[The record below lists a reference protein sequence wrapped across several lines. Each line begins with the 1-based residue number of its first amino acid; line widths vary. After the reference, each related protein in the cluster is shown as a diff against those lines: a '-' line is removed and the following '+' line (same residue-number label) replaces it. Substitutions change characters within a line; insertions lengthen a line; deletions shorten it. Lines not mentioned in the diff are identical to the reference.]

1 MRLPP
6 HLSDAVLHET
16 PGRAIRRLTRPIEDG
31 FDAHGLGPDGKTLR
45 RDRSH
50 VYGELTPAGVTQ
62 LIRATRLTPDD
73 VFVDL
78 GSGTGKIVLQIA
90 MQVPGVRCL
99 GVELDS
105 ERHDAAAALL
115 RAALAEGLVAKG
127 QVRLRHASMLEA
139 KLPGATVLF
148 ANSTCFPLPLLA
160 RLAVRVASLKPPLT
174 FVSLQALP
182 KRQARA
188 FEGPVIRRCV
198 TSWDPKNEMHVY
210 WRPS

>member
-1 MRLPP
+1 
-6 HLSDAVLHET
+6 
-16 PGRAIRRLTRPIEDG
+16 
-31 FDAHGLGPDGKTLR
+31 
-45 RDRSH
+45 
-50 VYGELTPAGVTQ
+50 
-62 LIRATRLTPDD
+62 
-73 VFVDL
+73 
-78 GSGTGKIVLQIA
+78 
-90 MQVPGVRCL
+90 
-99 GVELDS
+99 
-105 ERHDAAAALL
+105 
-115 RAALAEGLVAKG
+115 
-127 QVRLRHASMLEA
+127 MLEA